1 MIEILKVTNAVG
13 CLVFWLAFLGVLVK
27 QPTLFNS
34 LPGYLWW
41 PMFLGMGVSGVA
53 GILLW
58 FSNETTNHL

>member
-1 MIEILKVTNAVG
+1 MIEILKATNAVG
-13 CLVFWLAFLGVLVK
+13 DLAFWLAFLVVLIK

-34 LPGYLWW
+34 LPRHLWW

-58 FSNETTNHL
+58 FFK

>member
-1 MIEILKVTNAVG
+1 MIEIFKASNAAG
-13 CLVFWLAFLGVLVK
+13 DMVFWLAFLVVLIK

-34 LPGYLWW
+34 LPRHLWW

-58 FSNETTNHL
+58 FFK

>member
-1 MIEILKVTNAVG
+1 MIEILKATNAVG
-13 CLVFWLAFLGVLVK
+13 NLVFWLAFLVVLVK

-41 PMFLGMGVSGVA
+41 PMFLGMIVSGVA

-58 FSNETTNHL
+58 FLK